1 MAGYN
6 GLGTYVRF
14 ENWTN
19 DAAAGIKIRADRFD
33 IECDGYAAG
42 LSNAI
47 CKDGQTTVTANLP
60 MATFRH
66 TGVGD
71 GAARTDYASL
81 GQLQDSNIGWIAG
94 GGTADA
100 VTAAYS
106 PAVTALTDGMILS
119 FRATA
124 ANATTTPTFSPNGLT
139 ARTIVKNGGAALDK
153 GDITGN
159 LAEYF
164 LRYNL
169 ANTRWEILN
178 PCPISEGTFVP
189 TCLLG
194 GAAVSMTYTTQ
205 VGRWTKKGRTCT
217 FQSYT
222 VLSAK
227 GSSTGAF
234 QAVLPFAAT
243 ATANAYATLAV
254 TLEAVTGVVGHIQAF
269 VAPSGTAASIEYLG
283 TGTATGLDNTNV
295 TNTTAVMV
303 SGTYELA

>member
-81 GQLQDSNIGWIAG
+81 GQLQDSNVGWIAG

-100 VTAAYS
+100 ITAAYS

-139 ARTIVKNGGAALDK
+139 ARTIVKNGGAALSVS
-153 GDITGN
+153 DIGGA
-159 LAEYF
+159 LGEYF

-169 ANTRWEILN
+169 ANTRWELLN
-178 PCPISEGTFVP
+178 PAVLANTWVPSIGGT
-189 TCLLG
+189 
-194 GAAVSMTYTTQ
+194 ATYTTQ
-205 VGRWTKKGRTCT
+205 VGTYVKQGRAVHIRMTLT
-217 FQSYT
+217 INAIGT
-222 VLSAK
+222 
-227 GSSTGAF
+227 GSPLAITG
-234 QAVLPFAAT
+234 LPFPPNATGNHNLYCSYFAGINTAVTCLMPDIASGTSSIIFNATTAAQAT
-243 ATANAYATLAV
+243 ATDTVSVFKNGARV
-254 TLEAVTGVVGHIQAF
+254 EI
-269 VAPSGTAASIEYLG
+269 SGF
-283 TGTATGLDNTNV
+283 
-295 TNTTAVMV
+295 
-303 SGTYELA
+303 YEV